1 MQLRLLG
8 VGSGHNLWVL
18 MPKAITSE
26 SKNKHGDHIKRE
38 SSGATNKPKKAPK
51 RGSVCT
57 QEREKIFKV
66 QLSGRKS
73 NEKWVAVNQHLGR

>member
-38 SSGATNKPKKAPK
+38 SYEPQTNPRRHLKE
-51 RGSVCT
+51 GVCAH
-57 QEREKIFKV
+57 RR
-66 QLSGRKS
+66 GRKYS
-73 NEKWVAVNQHLGR
+73 RCSSVAEKAMKNGWL